1 MKETLLVITARN
13 ISGPL
18 LAELAQWLG
27 SSFTSPEH
35 DDADAFLRQVWQEVG
50 DDLRGAMNRYP
61 LEQAGSDAGYS
72 LSSSPT

>member
-35 DDADAFLRQVWQEVG
+35 DDADNQRMPDQVPE
-50 DDLRGAMNRYP
+50 R
-61 LEQAGSDAGYS
+61 
-72 LSSSPT
+72 SSHC